1 MMPYWLKKNF
11 NMKDIEYMQEILG
24 SFQLHTVCEEAF
36 CPNISECF
44 ASKTAT
50 FLIMGRYCTRNCR
63 FCNVVHHKPEP
74 INPKEPD
81 MIVQAVQN
89 LNLRYVVITSVTRDD
104 LSDLG
109 SSCFVI
115 VVEKLKPLN
124 VKIELLIPDFQCKT
138 EYLQLVANSG
148 AQVIG
153 HNIET
158 VKRLYSKA
166 RPQADYNSSLNVLE
180 KLKELNPN
188 LITKSGIMVGLGEKQ
203 DEVIETMNDIAQTGC
218 DILTI
223 GQYLRPSKEHLP
235 VAKFIDPSDF
245 EHYKSIGKKIGFK
258 YVESSVFTRSSYHAE
273 NAYDH
278 LVSRKT

>member
-1 MMPYWLKKNF
+1 ME
-11 NMKDIEYMQEILG
+11 DIEYMQKILR
-24 SFQLHTVCEEAF
+24 SFHLHTVCEEAF

-44 ASKTAT
+44 TSKTAT

-63 FCNVVHHKPEP
+63 FCNVVHHKPET
-74 INPKEPD
+74 INPKESD
-81 MIVQAVQN
+81 MIAQATQN
-89 LNLRYVVITSVTRDD
+89 LNLKYVVITSVTRDD
-104 LSDLG
+104 LPDFG
-109 SSCFVI
+109 SSCFVN

-158 VKRLYSKA
+158 VKRLYPKA
-166 RPQADYNSSLNVLE
+166 RPQADYSSSLNVLK
-180 KLKELNPN
+180 KLKQLNPN
-188 LITKSGIMVGLGEKQ
+188 LITKSGIMLGFGETQ
-203 DEVIETMNDIAQTGC
+203 DEVIETINDIVQTGC

-235 VAKFIDPSDF
+235 VVKFIDPSDF
-245 EHYKSIGKKIGFK
+245 EYYKSIGIKIGFK
-258 YVESSVFTRSSYHAE
+258 YVESSVFTRSSYNAE

-278 LVSRKT
+278 LESKKT